1 MGFCPHIEVDE
12 IAVGCGVL
20 ECDGFRQRI
29 TGHDVLEVLEQIG
42 FRVLA
47 AGLKLKAGGEARKG
61 DGGICRE
68 SRGRKA
74 HHEQQHQN
82 ERN

>member
-1 MGFCPHIEVDE
+1 MRLGSHVEIHE
-12 IAVGCGVL
+12 IAVGRRIGEGNGL
-20 ECDGFRQRI
+20 RHGI